1 MQSFKCMNLIH
12 FLHELITITLAKVEI
27 YTAEYYLAY
36 LLGGALSAPKLLHS
50 EYIFQ
55 EKKWSRW
62 TLLVTLGKGDGS
74 MDGDVAGL
82 SILKQFLT

>member
-12 FLHELITITLAKVEI
+12 FLHELITITLSKVEI

-50 EYIFQ
+50 EYIF
-55 EKKWSRW
+55 
-62 TLLVTLGKGDGS
+62 
-74 MDGDVAGL
+74 
-82 SILKQFLT
+82 